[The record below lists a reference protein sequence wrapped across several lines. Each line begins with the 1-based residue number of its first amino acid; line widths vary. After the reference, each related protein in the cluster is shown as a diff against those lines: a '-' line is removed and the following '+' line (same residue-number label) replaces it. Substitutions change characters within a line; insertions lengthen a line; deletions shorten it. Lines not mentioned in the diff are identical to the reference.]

1 MYKNNFLEALEVL
14 KSQNNRNLFY
24 QFTPVLMKEV
34 PKLMVKALIEQGR
47 NLKPIQ
53 LLPAFVN
60 CNEEIQSL
68 EVIKYL
74 EFCVEKLKITE
85 KALHNLLLSLYAK
98 YDTYKLMEY
107 LNLQG
112 QDIMMVIVT
121 KIK

>member
-47 NLKPIQ
+47 ILKPIK

-107 LNLQG
+107 LNIQG
-112 QDIMMVIVT
+112 QDIMMVI
-121 KIK
+121 